1 MMSVWFLLVGLLT
14 RESSQGAVFIYLD
27 NLDSQYGYR
36 YLLCAFS
43 RNPHEHESASFS
55 QTFFFCFRSRTILLG
70 GSFAVRIATLC
81 ERRGE
86 TPSGD
91 DFWGVVGG
99 LG

>member
-1 MMSVWFLLVGLLT
+1 MKVP
-14 RESSQGAVFIYLD
+14 VFHKL
-27 NLDSQYGYR
+27 
-36 YLLCAFS
+36 
-43 RNPHEHESASFS
+43 
-55 QTFFFCFRSRTILLG
+55 FFFCFRSRTILLG